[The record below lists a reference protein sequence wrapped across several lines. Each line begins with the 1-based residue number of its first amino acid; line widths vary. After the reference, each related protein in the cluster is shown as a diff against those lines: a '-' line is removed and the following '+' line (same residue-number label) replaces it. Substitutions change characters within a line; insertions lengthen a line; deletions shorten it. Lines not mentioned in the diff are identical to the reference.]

1 MPSNLPDDDPWFR
14 RERERVG
21 RCIQQTRL
29 HHNLTQER
37 VYNAIPLNRAYYQDI
52 EAGRAN
58 PTLDTLN
65 GIARAIGVSLSD
77 LVRDPPPVQENSGGP
92 RGRPPRGT

>member
-1 MPSNLPDDDPWFR
+1 MPSNLSDHDPWFLQ
-14 RERERVG
+14 ERKRVG
-21 RCIQQTRL
+21 RCIQQARMY
-29 HHNLTQER
+29 HNLTQER

-65 GIARAIGVSLSD
+65 GIARAIGVSLAD
-77 LVRDPPPVQENSGGP
+77 LVR
-92 RGRPPRGT
+92 